1 MAHCRGTRCPSQRS
15 THRITFNEI
24 TKRAVQE
31 ASKNPQ
37 PLNQLKFKSQ
47 QARRILDRIV
57 GYQISPI
64 LWDKVRRGLSAG
76 HVQSVA
82 VRLSVERKREIL
94 VFKPE
99 GYWTL
104 ASTMEGKNP
113 SKFMARA
120 IKEGE
125 DKFRP
130 NNAEHAQQ
138 AVQTLYMRTDS
149 TRIFN
154 DAAGLST

>member
-1 MAHCRGTRCPSQRS
+1 M
-15 THRITFNEI
+15 
-24 TKRAVQE
+24 
-31 ASKNPQ
+31 
-37 PLNQLKFKSQ
+37 
-47 QARRILDRIV
+47 

-82 VRLSVERKREIL
+82 VRLSVERKRKIL

-99 GYWTL
+99 GYWML
-104 ASTMEGKNP
+104 ASTMKGKNP
-113 SKFMARA
+113 PKFLTHV
-120 IKEGE
+120 IKK

-138 AVQTLYMRTDS
+138 AAQTLCQAEFKVS
-149 TRIFN
+149 TSFTRV
-154 DAAGLST
+154 